1 MDVNFNKE
9 LLILSQY
16 TYDDENTHFPF
27 NWRKIKS
34 YNDRNGFQ
42 AFLYKNNDNN
52 IVLSFR
58 GTEIQKLKNAEVFK
72 DLYSDAQLA
81 LEILPLQYSSANAL
95 YQEIKKGY
103 PNFEITVT
111 GHSLGGSLAQLV
123 SAANDCPAVTFN
135 AYGTGN
141 IIRNMGISDLDSLNI
156 VNYGNPKDSTF
167 TFNIENQPG
176 RTFAINTNLNPDK
189 KYYAEKG
196 YKAHKIEHNL
206 EYMTNLDNAV
216 EIDTKSFDIDKTP
229 ILKAGISYDEPFTK
243 EDIAK
248 MTNQEFEKNETE
260 IMSQAKEG
268 KIKNKKIDYDKF
280 KNPLTGRKKVYTLEE
295 ISKMSNDEYEQ
306 NELEIMAQ
314 IKEIGL
320 PSKKEVYK
328 NASSNNANSKWV
340 TIDGNHILIEK

>member
-16 TYDDENTHFPF
+16 TYDDETTYFPF
-27 NWRKIKS
+27 NWKKIKS

-52 IVLSFR
+52 IVLTFR

-81 LEILPLQYSSANAL
+81 LEILPLQNSSANVL
-95 YQEIKKGY
+95 FQEIKKEY
-103 PNFEITVT
+103 PNYTITAT

-123 SAANDCPAVTFN
+123 SATNGCSAVTFN
-135 AYGTGN
+135 AYGTGD

-156 VNYGNPKDSTF
+156 INYGNPNDSIF
-167 TFNIENQPG
+167 AFNIENQPG
-176 RTFAINTNLNPDK
+176 RTFATNTDLNSGN
-189 KYYAEKG
+189 KYSIEKG
-196 YKAHKIEHNL
+196 HKAHVIEHDL
-206 EYMTNLDNAV
+206 ENMSNLDNAV
-216 EIDTKSFDIDKTP
+216 EIDVKSFGIDKIP
-229 ILKAGISYDEPFTK
+229 VLKAEISYDEPFTK

-248 MTNQEFEKNETE
+248 MTNEEFKKNEQQ

-268 KIKNKKIDYDKF
+268 KIKNRKIDYEKF
-280 KNPLTGRKKVYTLEE
+280 KNPLTGRKKIYTREE
-295 ISKMSNDEYEQ
+295 ITKMSNDDYEQ

-314 IKEIGL
+314 IREIGL
-320 PSKKEVYK
+320 PNKEDVYK
-328 NASSNNANSKWV
+328 NTSHNNTDGKWV
-340 TIDGNHILIEK
+340 TIDGNHVLIEK